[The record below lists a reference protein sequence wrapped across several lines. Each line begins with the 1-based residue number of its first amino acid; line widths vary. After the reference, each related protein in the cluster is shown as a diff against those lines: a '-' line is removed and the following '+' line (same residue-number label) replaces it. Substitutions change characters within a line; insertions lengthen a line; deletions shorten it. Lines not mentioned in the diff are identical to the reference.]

1 MKKKEAYPCSPGM
14 KGLCRFRRG
23 FCTYCGRPDT
33 RGATKLHETA
43 ALLRGAA
50 KSLTRWLAD
59 HVDVMDPNE
68 ADEVWKQ
75 IKECNRV
82 AGAKLRMAR
91 IRAERAAER
100 RR

>member
-1 MKKKEAYPCSPGM
+1 M
-14 KGLCRFRRG
+14 KGMHRYRRG
-23 FCTYCGRPDT
+23 ACTYCHKPDDK
-33 RGATKLHETA
+33 GASKLHETA

-50 KSLTRWLAD
+50 KTLTLWLAD
-59 HVDVMDPNE
+59 HIAVMAPNE
-68 ADEVWKQ
+68 SDAVWKQ

-100 RR
+100 RT